1 MCRHKGI
8 GMSKPKKTKVEVVKY
23 VRVNVLL
30 RGVACEP
37 ELRGGIVAHFCG
49 FSYPGKYP
57 VPAARFLSR
66 RAPVR
71 LEHPWHGGQ
80 AASFAYAPAG
90 TRRQMAMGASGMD
103 RLLRLKVSD
112 PI

>member
-1 MCRHKGI
+1 MYPRY
-8 GMSKPKKTKVEVVKY
+8 S
-23 VRVNVLL
+23 R
-30 RGVACEP
+30 
-37 ELRGGIVAHFCG
+37 RGGYGSSFCG
-49 FSYPGKYP
+49 FPYPGKYP
-57 VPAARFLSR
+57 APSSSFFVR
-66 RAPVR
+66 RAPVH

-90 TRRQMAMGASGMD
+90 MRRQMAMGASGMD